1 MAEPKREAWHVRL
14 RQWAARSLAVLARP
28 DGAAG
33 AIVADNTPYID
44 DGVNYGLPLALPD
57 WYPAE
62 VRAELVKVAAMREAS
77 SVYHH
82 QFDKPYLTGENLSMF
97 PTADPLRE
105 WDHQTRR
112 EVLSRCHLAYERNPL
127 AGSAIGLTTF
137 FAVGEGFTVT
147 CRNPDVQAVI
157 DEFRA
162 NPENAIEQYEK
173 EFCNDLQV
181 DGELFIRFHQDEEG
195 QVVITVVPPWEIDW
209 IETEMGFAKRVK
221 AYHQNGSQSTGK
233 PGEIEAINEDLPA
246 GQVLHVAIN
255 KHSYHTRGK
264 SELFRILP
272 WLKAY
277 KDWLE
282 GRARQNHWRGSLLFD
297 VALAGA
303 TPQQVAAKRAQYKQP
318 PPPGSL
324 AIHNDKETWSVI
336 DPKVGAADVSEDGR
350 QMKLMSAVGVKL
362 PEYMLSDGENA
373 NLASATAQQLP
384 ALRKFVDLQDVN
396 VSQVWK
402 PIYRRVILAA
412 IAAGRLTEE
421 VEEYD
426 SQGELVT
433 EELPDAAPAK
443 APEIDPAT
451 GLPKV
456 AAAPKVGPAKK
467 IKAIDAFD
475 VVGPEIETSD
485 PKTLADALAVASGQ
499 DWVSAETASQ
509 KMGFDYYVEQKKIDK
524 HLRKKQQRMAQGLDT
539 GMYPMPLADFNG
551 EEDGAPGGKPAPKR
565 ESETPAVEVAPA
577 VPTLIKFIAP
587 YGNGHVQEP
596 GDLALEVQRMI
607 DERVQEEKVK
617 SFQASEDRTQ
627 ALGVELGAVRQEVR
641 QTAGELTQRLD
652 DLAEAAA
659 VRETQTL
666 AIYRQMLDKLEE
678 ANEPPIIRVD
688 EGLIRR
694 IAERAA
700 QTAVA
705 DVDTLAQEVSAKDE
719 HGRAVRLKR
728 VYASGRIVE
737 YAVVRDTDGNIA
749 ALQRLQ
755 GE

>member
-524 HLRKKQQRMAQGLDT
+524 HLRKKQQRMAQGAGYRHVPDAAGGLRRRGRCTRWQAGAEARESSTGRGGGACAGRANRYQGHCPLRQWPRTRARRAGARSSAHDRRAGPRREGQVLSGIGGPHAGAWCRAGRGAAGSTPNGRRADAASRRPRRGCRATRNADT
-539 GMYPMPLADFNG
+539 GHLPADAG
-551 EEDGAPGGKPAPKR
+551 QDGRG
-565 ESETPAVEVAPA
+565 
-577 VPTLIKFIAP
+577 
-587 YGNGHVQEP
+587 
-596 GDLALEVQRMI
+596 
-607 DERVQEEKVK
+607 
-617 SFQASEDRTQ
+617 
-627 ALGVELGAVRQEVR
+627 
-641 QTAGELTQRLD
+641 
-652 DLAEAAA
+652 
-659 VRETQTL
+659 
-666 AIYRQMLDKLEE
+666 
-678 ANEPPIIRVD
+678 
-688 EGLIRR
+688 
-694 IAERAA
+694 
-700 QTAVA
+700 
-705 DVDTLAQEVSAKDE
+705 
-719 HGRAVRLKR
+719 
-728 VYASGRIVE
+728 
-737 YAVVRDTDGNIA
+737 
-749 ALQRLQ
+749 
-755 GE
+755 